1 VVFAQRRKRHEN
13 MKRFLIF
20 ISIIVLLIAFYAIV
34 SMLRSS
40 ALEKQRQQEAIRLE
54 NNYQEGIKQ
63 ISEGKFGDAMTSL
76 SHAALSNYK
85 HARLLYFYAKAE
97 ETGDLFY
104 IEDEVPKGYNGP
116 LAQEIL
122 ALKDK
127 AQRIRTEKI
136 KTGKVRKGR
145 DEVEKAIAESDR
157 LMGLVKK
164 QTKEE
169 QYLEELES
177 ILKDVRYST
186 SAADSYRAEQKLR
199 ALREQYM
206 NDPNITAKELK
217 KLDQAID
224 AVRAMRR

>member
-1 VVFAQRRKRHEN
+1 
-13 MKRFLIF
+13 MKRLLIMV
-20 ISIIVLLIAFYAIV
+20 SIIFLLIAFYAIV

-54 NNYQEGIKQ
+54 NKYQGGIKQ
-63 ISEGKFGDAMTSL
+63 LSEGRFGDAMTSL
-76 SHAALSNYK
+76 SHPALSNYK

-97 ETGDLFY
+97 ETGELFY

-116 LAQEIL
+116 LAIKIL

-127 AQRIRTEKI
+127 AERIGTGKAKTE
-136 KTGKVRKGR
+136 KVRKGK
-145 DEVEKAIAESDR
+145 DEVERAVAESTR
-157 LMGLVKK
+157 LMGLIKK

-186 SAADSYRAEQKLR
+186 SAEDSYRAEQKLR
-199 ALREQYM
+199 TLREQYM
-206 NDPNITAKELK
+206 NDPNITVKELR
-217 KLDQAID
+217 KLDQGSG
-224 AVRAMRR
+224 RRDVVEK

>member
-1 VVFAQRRKRHEN
+1 
-13 MKRFLIF
+13 M
-20 ISIIVLLIAFYAIV
+20 ISIILLSIVFYAIV

-54 NNYQEGIKQ
+54 NTYQEGIKQ
-63 ISEGKFGDAMTSL
+63 LSEGRFGDAMTSL

-97 ETGDLFY
+97 ETGELFY
-104 IEDEVPKGYNGP
+104 IDDEVPKGYNGP
-116 LAQEIL
+116 LAQKNL

-127 AQRIRTEKI
+127 AEKIRTEKT
-136 KTGKVRKGR
+136 KTEKVRKR
-145 DEVEKAIAESDR
+145 KDEVERAVAESTR
-157 LMGLVKK
+157 LMGLIKK

-177 ILKDVRYST
+177 ILKDVQYST
-186 SAADSYRAEQKLR
+186 SAADSYRVEQKLR
-199 ALREQYM
+199 ALREEYM
-206 NDPNITAKELK
+206 NDPNITIKELK

>member
-1 VVFAQRRKRHEN
+1 
-13 MKRFLIF
+13 MKKLLIM
-20 ISIIVLLIAFYAIV
+20 ISIIFLLIAFYAIL

-54 NNYQEGIKQ
+54 NKYQEGIKQ
-63 ISEGKFGDAMTSL
+63 LSEGRFGEAMTSL
-76 SHAALSNYK
+76 SHAASSNYK

-97 ETGDLFY
+97 ETGELFY
-104 IEDEVPKGYNGP
+104 INDEVPKGYNGP
-116 LAQEIL
+116 LAQNIL

-127 AQRIRTEKI
+127 AERIRMEKT
-136 KTGKVRKGR
+136 KMGKVRKGK
-145 DEVEKAIAESDR
+145 DEVERAVAESAR
-157 LMGLVKK
+157 LMGLIKK

-186 SAADSYRAEQKLR
+186 SGDDSYRAEQKLR

-206 NDPNITAKELK
+206 NDPNITVKELR

-224 AVRAMRR
+224 SVRAMRR

>member
-1 VVFAQRRKRHEN
+1 
-13 MKRFLIF
+13 MKKLLIMIF
-20 ISIIVLLIAFYAIV
+20 IIFLLIAFYSIV

-54 NNYQEGIKQ
+54 NKYQEGIKQ
-63 ISEGKFGDAMTSL
+63 LSEGRFGEAMTSL
-76 SHAALSNYK
+76 SHAASSNYK
-85 HARLLYFYAKAE
+85 YARLLYFYAKAE
-97 ETGDLFY
+97 ETGELFY
-104 IEDEVPKGYNGP
+104 INDEVPKGYNGP
-116 LAQEIL
+116 LAQNIL

-127 AQRIRTEKI
+127 AERIRIEKT
-136 KTGKVRKGR
+136 KMEKVRKGK
-145 DEVEKAIAESDR
+145 DEVERSVAESTR
-157 LMGLVKK
+157 LMGLIKK

-186 SAADSYRAEQKLR
+186 SADDSHRAEQKLR

-206 NDPNITAKELK
+206 NDPNITVKELR

-224 AVRAMRR
+224 SVRAMRR

>member
-1 VVFAQRRKRHEN
+1 MR
-13 MKRFLIF
+13 RFLIL
-20 ISIIVLLIAFYAIV
+20 ISIIFLVIAFYAVV

-54 NNYQEGIKQ
+54 NKYQEGIKQ
-63 ISEGKFGDAMTSL
+63 ISEGRFGDAMTSL
-76 SHAALSNYK
+76 SHDALSNYR
-85 HARLLYFYAKAE
+85 HARLLYFYAKAK
-97 ETGDLFY
+97 ETGELLY
-104 IEDEVPKGYNGP
+104 INDEVPKGYNGP
-116 LAQEIL
+116 FAQEIL

-127 AQRIRTEKI
+127 AERIRAEKTKTEK
-136 KTGKVRKGR
+136 VRRGR
-145 DEVEKAIAESDR
+145 DEVERAVAESDR
-157 LMGLVKK
+157 LMGLIKK

-206 NDPNITAKELK
+206 NDPNITVKELR

>member
-1 VVFAQRRKRHEN
+1 
-13 MKRFLIF
+13 
-20 ISIIVLLIAFYAIV
+20 
-34 SMLRSS
+34 MLRSS

-85 HARLLYFYAKAE
+85 HARPLYFYAKAE

-127 AQRIRTEKI
+127 AQSIRTEKI
-136 KTGKVRKGR
+136 KTGKVRKER

-164 QTKEE
+164 QTREE

-224 AVRAMRR
+224 AVRAIRR

>member
-1 VVFAQRRKRHEN
+1 
-13 MKRFLIF
+13 MKKLLIM
-20 ISIIVLLIAFYAIV
+20 ISIIFLLIAFYAIV

-54 NNYQEGIKQ
+54 NKYQEGIKQ
-63 ISEGKFGDAMTSL
+63 LSEGRFGEAMTSL
-76 SHAALSNYK
+76 SHAASSNYK

-97 ETGDLFY
+97 ETGELFY
-104 IEDEVPKGYNGP
+104 INDEVPKGYNGP
-116 LAQEIL
+116 LAQNIL

-127 AQRIRTEKI
+127 AERSRIEKT
-136 KTGKVRKGR
+136 KMGKVRKGK
-145 DEVEKAIAESDR
+145 DEVERAVAESAR
-157 LMGLVKK
+157 LMGLIKK

-169 QYLEELES
+169 KYLQELES

-186 SAADSYRAEQKLR
+186 SADDSYRAEQKLR

-206 NDPNITAKELK
+206 NDPNITVKELK

-224 AVRAMRR
+224 SVRAMRR